1 MNKYLLKFSVVA
13 ITFALSSPAYAA
25 GGSGK
30 SFNSIAASIINNINT
45 LPGLISG
52 ISYLLAILFA
62 VLGILKIKDHV
73 ENPQQTDLKD
83 GAIRLAA
90 GGALFALPIILQ
102 AMLNLIGGEGGSAP
116 SAAKLNKIT
125 LGV

>member
-1 MNKYLLKFSVVA
+1 MNKYFLKLSVIA
-13 ITFALSSPAYAA
+13 ITFALSSPAHA
-25 GGSGK
+25 SGT

-102 AMLNLIGGEGGSAP
+102 AMLNLIGGSGGDGP
-116 SAAKLNKIT
+116 SAATLNKVSM
-125 LGV
+125 GF